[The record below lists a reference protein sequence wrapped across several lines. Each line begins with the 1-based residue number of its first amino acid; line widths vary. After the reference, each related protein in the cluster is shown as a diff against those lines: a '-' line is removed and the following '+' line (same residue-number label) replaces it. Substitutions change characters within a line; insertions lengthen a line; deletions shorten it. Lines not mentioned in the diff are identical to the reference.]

1 MQTEEEDRDLSL
13 LLSSD
18 VLNTMI
24 RFDYVSKNGSA
35 DHQKTY
41 CL

>member
-1 MQTEEEDRDLSL
+1 MQTEEEDGDLSS

-24 RFDYVSKNGSA
+24 RFDYVGKNG
-35 DHQKTY
+35 DG
-41 CL
+41 C